1 MDYPKP
7 PEPFLEVKLHDLTTN
22 PPVAALCA
30 GYEGEKWRATQL
42 AEHVMEWLPE
52 FCLNAQEVKSL
63 HSGNALRMIREAA
76 RRVYQTEKYKNRGE
90 FGEIFLHI
98 ALRQIYNSI
107 PAMYRYSEPKC
118 DTC

>member
-1 MDYPKP
+1 
-7 PEPFLEVKLHDLTTN
+7 
-22 PPVAALCA
+22 
-30 GYEGEKWRATQL
+30 
-42 AEHVMEWLPE
+42 MEWLPE